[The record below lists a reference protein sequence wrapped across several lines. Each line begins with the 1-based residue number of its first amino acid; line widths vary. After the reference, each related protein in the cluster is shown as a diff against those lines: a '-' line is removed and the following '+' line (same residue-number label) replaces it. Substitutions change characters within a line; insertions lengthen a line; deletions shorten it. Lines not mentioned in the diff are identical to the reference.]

1 MTKRRGYIYQ
11 SPFSTR
17 FPTTRL
23 GRNSISLRIARAR
36 STSWMAALSVLTSLY
51 IPGGSLDENKSRVFK
66 LNWPEQ
72 LTHVVDD
79 LNRKYGIAHQ
89 DIAAR
94 NLVIYSETD
103 DLLIFDFNYSGRT
116 GDLSSSILMDRSGM
130 MSRAWYLH

>member
-1 MTKRRGYIYQ
+1 
-11 SPFSTR
+11 
-17 FPTTRL
+17 
-23 GRNSISLRIARAR
+23 
-36 STSWMAALSVLTSLY
+36 MAALSVLTSLY

-103 DLLIFDFNYSGRT
+103 DLLIFDFN
-116 GDLSSSILMDRSGM
+116 
-130 MSRAWYLH
+130 